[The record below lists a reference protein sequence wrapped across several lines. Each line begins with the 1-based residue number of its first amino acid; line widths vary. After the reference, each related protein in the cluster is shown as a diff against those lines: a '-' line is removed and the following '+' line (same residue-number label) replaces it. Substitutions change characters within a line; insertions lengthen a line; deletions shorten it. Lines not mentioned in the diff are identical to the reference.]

1 MANNINIDSLSGEIE
16 KALKVYS
23 SDIVEKIDTSS
34 ERIAKKAIKNLK
46 ANSPKKT
53 GKYSKSWTQKKEKG
67 DIMQPTSHTIYNK
80 EGWLTHLLENGH
92 AKVGGGRVEAKPHI
106 RPAEQK
112 VIEEFT
118 KEVEEAIKNA
128 GTL

>member
-16 KALKVYS
+16 KTLKVYS

-34 ERIAKKAIKNLK
+34 EKISKKAIKSLK

-53 GKYSKSWTQKKEKG
+53 GKYSKSWTQKRKKG
-67 DIMQPTSHTIYNK
+67 DILQPTSHTIYNK

-106 RPAEQK
+106 RPAEQQ

>member
-1 MANNINIDSLSGEIE
+1 MANNINIDSLSREIE
-16 KALKVYS
+16 KELKVYS

-34 ERIAKKAIKNLK
+34 KRIAKEAIKSLK

-67 DIMQPTSHTIYNK
+67 DILQPTSHTIYNK

-92 AKVGGGRVEAKPHI
+92 AKVGGGRVVAKPHI
-106 RPAEQK
+106 RPAEQQ
-112 VIEEFT
+112 VIEKFT